1 MLTSHPSNSTD
12 VPSSSPH
19 HVPLPGPRS
28 APEAAPARAVPTA
41 GRVLAVGVPG
51 PRLDRL
57 TRTLRSTG
65 HEVRQVTPGRV
76 NVQVQDATPDAV
88 VALHDDH
95 DGPAVIREVRA
106 APAGRALPLVMVTAR
121 PGPGE
126 VAELLRQGADD
137 CVPDTFDPDELSARI
152 EAKLHRVPVPVEQL
166 LRDPR
171 TGLYSHRHFLDELDR
186 ELQRPGSGRRSGVL
200 ALVAVAEIDAL
211 ETRLGPRVR
220 REVAERLAGVAERL
234 GSPCDRFGWDEDGH
248 LLMLLPGVDEETAR
262 RSLEKFAHAAA
273 GTRFVVADE
282 NVRLT
287 PAIGW
292 VPLADCADPDQAAEK
307 ALAAVAQAASH
318 RDLRPV
324 PYAPWMRA
332 SHRRRNPFGA
342 ALRAR
347 LTTLSSLLIL
357 PLAVGLPFL
366 LYQQAYGWGWDLG
379 SVMYWVVVAGLLISA
394 VLIVVECLFSLDAPR
409 RPEEPAQPY
418 PPASAVIAAY
428 LPNEAATIVDT
439 VESFLRLDYPNDFE
453 VVLAYNTP
461 HPLPIEDTLREMAD
475 RDPRLVL
482 LPVAGSTSKA
492 QNVNAAVTRVRGEIV
507 GIFDADHH
515 PAPDA
520 FQHAWH
526 WLSHGYDVVQG
537 HCVVRNGDS
546 SWVAK
551 LVAVEF
557 EAIYAV
563 SHPGRTRLYD
573 FGVFGG
579 SNGFWRTDLLARTRM
594 HGSMLTE
601 DIDST
606 MRALAEGAR
615 ITVDRTLISRELSPT
630 LLKPLWNQRSRWAQG
645 WLQVSLR
652 HLWRSLRSPA
662 FTRRQKAGLLVL
674 LGWRE
679 IQPWLTLQMLPV
691 LMYAIWKAGGLDRL
705 DWTVP
710 ICLLAMLFT
719 LSAGVVQAAFAWR
732 LAAPELRRRR
742 AWFWSYALL
751 STVFYTHFKNMLARQ
766 ACLKEALGDRRWRV
780 TPRATT
786 ARATAVP
793 AATPAPAAAAGERP

>member
-1 MLTSHPSNSTD
+1 MLISHPD
-12 VPSSSPH
+12 HPAGLPADSSAGQ
-19 HVPLPGPRS
+19 LGP
-28 APEAAPARAVPTA
+28 PPAAAGTGA
-41 GRVLAVGVPG
+41 GRVLAVGMPG

-57 TRTLRSTG
+57 TRTLRATG
-65 HEVRQVTPGRV
+65 HEVRQVPPGMV
-76 NVQVQDATPDAV
+76 STQVRQATPDAV
-88 VALHDDH
+88 VALNDERS
-95 DGPAVIREVRA
+95 GLEVIREVRA
-106 APAGRALPLVMVTAR
+106 APAGRALPLVMVTA
-121 PGPGE
+121 GPAPAE
-126 VAELLRQGADD
+126 VADLLRNGADD
-137 CVPDTFDPDELSARI
+137 CVLDASDPVELAARI

-166 LRDPR
+166 LLDPR
-171 TGLYSHRHFLDELDR
+171 TGLYSHRHFLDELER
-186 ELQRPGSGRRSGVL
+186 ELQRPGTGRRAGPSGVM
-200 ALVAVAEIDAL
+200 AMVAVAEMSAL
-211 ETRLGPRVR
+211 EHRLGHRVR

-234 GSPCDRFGWDEDGH
+234 GSTCDRFGWDEAGH

-262 RSLEKFAHAAA
+262 RGLEKFAHAVAS
-273 GTRFVVADE
+273 TRFVVADE

-287 PAIGW
+287 PAIGF
-292 VPLADCADPDQAAEK
+292 VPLADCTGPDEAVEK
-307 ALAAVAQAASH
+307 ALAAVAESTSH

-324 PYAPWMRA
+324 AYAPWMRA

-347 LTTLSSLLIL
+347 LTALSSLIVL
-357 PLAVGLPFL
+357 PLGVGLPFL
-366 LYQQAYGWGWDLG
+366 VYQQAHGWGWDVG
-379 SVMYWVVVAGLLISA
+379 SVMYWVVVAGLLVSA
-394 VLIVVECLFSLDAPR
+394 ALIIVECLFSLDAPR
-409 RPEEPAQPY
+409 RPAEPAEPY

-461 HPLPIEDTLREMAD
+461 HPLPIEDTLREMAA

-492 QNVNAAVTRVRGEIV
+492 QNVNAAVTRVRGDIV

-515 PAPDA
+515 PARNA

-563 SHPGRTRLYD
+563 SHPGRTRLYG

-606 MRALAEGAR
+606 MRALGEGAR
-615 ITVDRTLISRELSPT
+615 FTVDRTLISRELAPT
-630 LLKPLWNQRSRWAQG
+630 MLRPLWNQRSRWAQG
-645 WLQVSLR
+645 WLQVSLT

-662 FTRRQKAGLLVL
+662 FTPRQKAGLLVL

-679 IQPWLTLQMLPV
+679 VQPWLTLQMWPILLYSV
-691 LMYAIWKAGGLDRL
+691 WKAGGPAGL

-710 ICLLAMLFT
+710 VCLLAMVVT
-719 LSAGVVQAAFAWR
+719 LSAGLVQAAFAWR

-742 AWFWSYALL
+742 GWFWSYALL
-751 STVFYTHFKNMLARQ
+751 STFFYTHFKNTLARQ
-766 ACLKEALGDRRWRV
+766 ACMKEALGDRRWRV
-780 TPRATT
+780 TPRAVT
-786 ARATAVP
+786 AA
-793 AATPAPAAAAGERP
+793 APAVAAGERP

>member
-1 MLTSHPSNSTD
+1 MLISHPDHPADLPADSSAGQLG
-12 VPSSSPH
+12 PSP
-19 HVPLPGPRS
+19 
-28 APEAAPARAVPTA
+28 AAEGTGA
-41 GRVLAVGVPG
+41 GRVLAVGMPG

-57 TRTLRSTG
+57 THTLRATG
-65 HEVRQVTPGRV
+65 HEVRQVPPGRV
-76 NVQVQDATPDAV
+76 STHVRQATPDAV
-88 VALHDDH
+88 VALNDERS
-95 DGPAVIREVRA
+95 GLEVIREVRA
-106 APAGRALPLVMVTAR
+106 APAGRALPLVMVTA
-121 PGPGE
+121 GPAPAE
-126 VAELLRQGADD
+126 VADLLRNGADD
-137 CVPDTFDPDELSARI
+137 CVLDASDPVELAARI

-166 LRDPR
+166 LLDPR
-171 TGLYSHRHFLDELDR
+171 TGLYSRRHFLDELER
-186 ELQRPGSGRRSGVL
+186 ECRRPGTGRRAGPSGVM
-200 ALVAVAEIDAL
+200 AIVAVAEMSAL
-211 ETRLGPRVR
+211 EHRLGHRVR

-234 GSPCDRFGWDEDGH
+234 GSTCDRFGWDEAGH

-262 RSLEKFAHAAA
+262 RGLEKFAHAVAS
-273 GTRFVVADE
+273 TRFVVADE

-287 PAIGW
+287 PAIGF
-292 VPLADCADPDQAAEK
+292 VPLADRTGPDEAVEK
-307 ALAAVAQAASH
+307 ALAAVAESTSH

-324 PYAPWMRA
+324 AYAPWMRA

-347 LTTLSSLLIL
+347 LTALSSLIVL
-357 PLAVGLPFL
+357 PLGVGLPFL
-366 LYQQAYGWGWDLG
+366 VYQQAYGRGWDVG
-379 SVMYWVVVAGLLISA
+379 SVMYWVVVAGLLVSA
-394 VLIVVECLFSLDAPR
+394 ALIVVECLFSLDAPR
-409 RPEEPAQPY
+409 RPAEPAEPY
-418 PPASAVIAAY
+418 PPASAIIAAY

-461 HPLPIEDTLREMAD
+461 HPLPIEDTLREMAA

-492 QNVNAAVTRVRGEIV
+492 QNVNAAVTRVRGDIV

-515 PAPDA
+515 PARNA

-563 SHPGRTRLYD
+563 SHPGRTRLYG

-606 MRALAEGAR
+606 MRALGEGAR
-615 ITVDRTLISRELSPT
+615 FTVDRTLISRELAPT
-630 LLKPLWNQRSRWAQG
+630 MLRPLWNQRSRWAQG
-645 WLQVSLR
+645 WLQVSLT

-662 FTRRQKAGLLVL
+662 FTPRQKAGLLVL

-679 IQPWLTLQMLPV
+679 VQPWLTLQMWPILLYSV
-691 LMYAIWKAGGLDRL
+691 WKAGGPAGL

-710 ICLLAMLFT
+710 VCLLAMVCT
-719 LSAGVVQAAFAWR
+719 LSAGLLQAAFALR

-742 AWFWSYALL
+742 GWFWSYAVL
-751 STVFYTHFKNMLARQ
+751 STFFYTHFKNTLARQ
-766 ACLKEALGDRRWRV
+766 ACMKEALGDRRWRV
-780 TPRATT
+780 TPRAVT
-786 ARATAVP
+786 AA
-793 AATPAPAAAAGERP
+793 APAVAAGERP